1 MYLDNGG
8 FRRGLTLKT
17 KYSNEILEFY
27 KNANNFLRTK
37 TEITQLVSESIP
49 GFDKEGV
56 LKVAYTVRLDDCE
69 WRQVGVFMKLSAYEF
84 EYEIA
89 VERVINLV
97 RFSKYH
103 YEFYENYN
111 NVFYRKTIIK
121 RTM

>member
-17 KYSNEILEFY
+17 KFSNEILEFY
-27 KNANNFLRTK
+27 KNATNFLRVK
-37 TEITQLVSESIP
+37 AEITQLISESMA
-49 GFDKEGV
+49 GFEKEGV
-56 LKVAYTVRLDDCE
+56 VKVVYTTRLDECE
-69 WRQVGVFMKLSAYEF
+69 WRQVGVFIKLSAYEF
-84 EYEIA
+84 EYELA
-89 VERVINLV
+89 VEKVINMV

-121 RTM
+121 RTV